1 MASSARKLKCRLS
14 SHFIIRGQR
23 EENSSCI
30 PYSFLSACAIFADH
44 CTSPENFQR
53 RVLRTLE
60 VLIFLRHVASDAS
73 QFSSPIYQDATFTR
87 LLDGENC
94 YFVASE
100 MRCRRL
106 FHSNVA
112 LFGHNVALLYVLLSR
127 SKLSS
132 NFSDLLNVGPKIIA
146 KYKSRRM
153 PLSNSQS

>member
-1 MASSARKLKCRLS
+1 VS
-14 SHFIIRGQR
+14 FIIAFHNPWTTGR
-23 EENSSCI
+23 ELELHPIQLFICLRDFRRSLHFPGKLSAPCAENIGSTYLPSSCRI
-30 PYSFLSACAIFADH
+30 RRFSVFITNLSRCF
-44 CTSPENFQR
+44 
-53 RVLRTLE
+53 
-60 VLIFLRHVASDAS
+60 
-73 QFSSPIYQDATFTR
+73 

-132 NFSDLLNVGPKIIA
+132 NFSDLLNVGSKIVA